1 MAYRGFSTNRHPEG
15 HPLKYYRVVRKM
27 LSRSNDLTEAE
38 LEKLIFLD
46 NEYFTKTRFGEAS
59 CMDWSWNP
67 NQFKELIEK
76 GWIEEW
82 RPYKPPY
89 QAALF
94 RSTGK
99 AHQLVKR
106 VYRILAEEEDLPMS
120 SRRNPVMRKTEN
132 LSSSDKLL
140 KRAVMLMQNDKYKD
154 RYE

>member
-1 MAYRGFSTNRHPEG
+1 MSYKGFATNRHPEG

-27 LSRSNDLTEAE
+27 LSRTNNLTEAE

-46 NEYFTKTRFGEAS
+46 NEYFTKARYKEAA
-59 CMDWSWNP
+59 CIDWSWNP
-67 NQFKELIEK
+67 HQFNELIEK

-82 RPYKPPY
+82 RPFKPPR
-89 QAALF
+89 QAALY
-94 RSTGK
+94 RVTGK

-106 VYRILAEEEDLPMS
+106 IYRILSDEEDLPMS
-120 SRRNPVMRKTEN
+120 PKRNPVIRKDEN

-140 KRAVMLMQNDKYKD
+140 KKAVMLMKNDKYKD